1 MTKYKIREKRYIM
14 ENTYEKALKYCLN
27 LLAKQ
32 DYSLQDLS
40 GKLMKRG
47 VDENIIRKVSEYLT
61 AKGYINDEAL
71 IKRIIEKYTVFEPSG
86 RLLIAQKLEHKGFAE
101 AQYSGLLS
109 KLSEETLALQSA
121 KLRKKKKTADKDRF
135 NSDEYWFKYLTSKGF
150 DYDIIEKIIYAIKEE
165 K

>member
-14 ENTYEKALKYCLN
+14 ENSYEKVLKYCLN

-40 GKLMKRG
+40 GKMMKKG
-47 VDENIIRKVSEYLT
+47 ADDNIIRKVLEYLT
-61 AKGYINDEAL
+61 AKGFINDEAL

-86 RLLIAQKLEHKGFAE
+86 RLLIAQKLEHKGFSE
-101 AQYSGLLS
+101 AQYSGFLA
-109 KLSEETLALQSA
+109 KLNEETLALQAA
-121 KLRKKKKTADKDRF
+121 KLRKKKKTSDKEKFD
-135 NSDEYWFKYLTSKGF
+135 SDEYWFKYLASKGF